1 MKKNEI
7 PNSISISTIE
17 IDLTPLTDKN
27 ARLQNFVSSTI
38 HVLLEYNLITEVEI
52 KNLLDD
58 DYGYETFE
66 LVAPNTHCAFFTTD
80 KEKTKI
86 EINGNRRY
94 GQECFGGKYYLCN
107 EWRNLDGAMHEKAQ
121 RQRNEFYLWLKKI
134 AEMNSKITLV
144 E

>member
-1 MKKNEI
+1 MDESRKI
-7 PNSISISTIE
+7 PNSISMIE

-27 ARLQNFVSSTI
+27 AKLRNFVSSTM
-38 HVLLEYNLITEVEI
+38 HVLLDHNLIPESEI
-52 KNLLDD
+52 ENLLDD

-80 KEKTKI
+80 KEKTKTKI
-86 EINGNRRY
+86 KGNRRY

-107 EWRNLDGAMHEKAQ
+107 EWRNLDGTMFDKAQ
-121 RQRNEFYLWLKKI
+121 RQRNAFYLWLKKI
-134 AEMNSKITLV
+134 AEMNSKITFV